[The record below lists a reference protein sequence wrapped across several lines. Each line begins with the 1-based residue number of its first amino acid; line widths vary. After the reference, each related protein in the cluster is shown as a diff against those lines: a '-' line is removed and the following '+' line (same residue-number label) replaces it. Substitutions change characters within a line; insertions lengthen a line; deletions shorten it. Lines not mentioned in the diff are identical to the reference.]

1 MANIRASYVI
11 SQALLATTASV
22 AINIAAAGGVTA
34 TGHPTP
40 VIRVSAFVVA
50 TSALENQ
57 TVIMSDFRAFNIDQV
72 SIDIATATDDVAI
85 SFDTSFSD
93 SVTMDDTVNRMF
105 YGNIDFDPTDPDA
118 DPDPIN
124 IADADA
130 KDVGKTL
137 TDTAEATDA
146 DAKTTGK
153 VLSDSTSGVVDA
165 INSKDVGK
173 SLTDTAAAADAVNAF
188 DTSKVVADSA
198 SITDAAAKEL
208 TRPDVADSIAA
219 TDTSYREPGLGKTDS
234 ITSTDVLNAFDIG
247 KNPSDSI
254 TASDAVNKFDVT
266 TVLADSVE
274 ITDFIAKTPGY
285 NFDYDIVDADADPDP
300 VTATD
305 VMAKDFTRPNITDT
319 ASVTDALANNPGLV
333 KTETVTATDS
343 DAKSFDTARTDSV
356 SATDAAAITF
366 SDVQTDTVS
375 ATDAISSFAIQDV
388 QADAVTGTDAVNI
401 FAFTKVLTD
410 TASITDALVTELIL
424 GQTTAFYPDYVSMGD
439 GNGFVQHRF
448 YARRPDY
455 TAVLGEADSLLNSS
469 YIWNQSTESFA
480 YENYTGLIGGPG
492 LLMVAPLIGGE
503 FITYADTSG
512 SGIVVNFYYTD
523 APDRSVGGYKLNE
536 TPIL

>member
-1 MANIRASYVI
+1 
-11 SQALLATTASV
+11 
-22 AINIAAAGGVTA
+22 
-34 TGHPTP
+34 
-40 VIRVSAFVVA
+40 
-50 TSALENQ
+50 
-57 TVIMSDFRAFNIDQV
+57 
-72 SIDIATATDDVAI
+72 
-85 SFDTSFSD
+85 
-93 SVTMDDTVNRMF
+93 
-105 YGNIDFDPTDPDA
+105 
-118 DPDPIN
+118 
-124 IADADA
+124 
-130 KDVGKTL
+130 
-137 TDTAEATDA
+137 
-146 DAKTTGK
+146 
-153 VLSDSTSGVVDA
+153 
-165 INSKDVGK
+165 
-173 SLTDTAAAADAVNAF
+173 
-188 DTSKVVADSA
+188 
-198 SITDAAAKEL
+198 
-208 TRPDVADSIAA
+208 
-219 TDTSYREPGLGKTDS
+219 
-234 ITSTDVLNAFDIG
+234 
-247 KNPSDSI
+247 
-254 TASDAVNKFDVT
+254 
-266 TVLADSVE
+266 
-274 ITDFIAKTPGY
+274 
-285 NFDYDIVDADADPDP
+285 
-300 VTATD
+300 
-305 VMAKDFTRPNITDT
+305 MAKDFTRPDITDS
-319 ASVTDALANNPGLV
+319 ASATDAIANSPELV

-388 QADAVTGTDAVNI
+388 QADAVTGTDAVNT